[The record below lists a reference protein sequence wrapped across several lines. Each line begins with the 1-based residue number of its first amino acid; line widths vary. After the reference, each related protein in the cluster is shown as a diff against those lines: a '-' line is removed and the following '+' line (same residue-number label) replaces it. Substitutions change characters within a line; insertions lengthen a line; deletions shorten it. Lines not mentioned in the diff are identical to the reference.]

1 LLCGPDPGHQSVAGP
16 QVLGLSPMRQPPC
29 ALPRPAKPRPV
40 GGRKEN
46 RGPRMAN
53 TRSAQNHMAH
63 AKLLVGLYHACT
75 WLARG
80 FGAQSR
86 ITHPASLPAL
96 RNSSPAFILH
106 PSSFFLPLRGRGPAS
121 RGSLR
126 HSQTTEFGQFPR
138 QPVH

>member
-1 LLCGPDPGHQSVAGP
+1 
-16 QVLGLSPMRQPPC
+16 
-29 ALPRPAKPRPV
+29 
-40 GGRKEN
+40 
-46 RGPRMAN
+46 MAN

-96 RNSSPAFILH
+96 GNSSPAFILL
-106 PSSFFLPLRGRGPAS
+106 PSSFLFVAEAPPAEAACGIHKPLNLASFHASQCIDSKRLIFSHLPS
-121 RGSLR
+121 
-126 HSQTTEFGQFPR
+126 
-138 QPVH
+138 VK